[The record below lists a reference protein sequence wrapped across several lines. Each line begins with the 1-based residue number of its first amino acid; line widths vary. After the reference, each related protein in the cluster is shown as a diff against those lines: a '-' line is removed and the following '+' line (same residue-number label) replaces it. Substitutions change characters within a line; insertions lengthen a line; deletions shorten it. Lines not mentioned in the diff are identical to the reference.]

1 MIDIRTNFLNG
12 SITIEGR
19 PIPNRESL
27 FLKIEGEKF
36 LKLSRHEIK
45 KSTIYRIETME
56 HYRKCFIE
64 SISINY
70 NCSKIKKITINFIEK
85 NKKQPCSA
93 KSTKTAITLEKIT
106 KIKPLEL
113 GISEIKF
120 TFQWG
125 TIDLSYDI
133 KTSSS
138 TAVVNY
144 KNP

>member
-12 SITIEGR
+12 SIEIEGNL
-19 PIPNRESL
+19 IPNKESL
-27 FLKIEGEKF
+27 FPKTEGEKF
-36 LKLSRHEIK
+36 LNSSRHKIK

-56 HYRKCFIE
+56 HYKKCFIE
-64 SISINY
+64 SISIEY
-70 NCSKIKKITINFIEK
+70 NCSEIKKITINFIEK

-106 KIKPLEL
+106 KTKPLEI
-113 GISEIKF
+113 GMSEIKF
-120 TFQWG
+120 IFQWG
-125 TIDLSYDI
+125 TINLSYDI

-138 TAVVNY
+138 TAVLHY